1 VNVAWL
7 AQRLIDWLTA
17 LATWY
22 YQRKYGALASRL
34 GGGVLPGDGRRGFV
48 IIQIDGLAHDYLQ
61 TALDMGAAPYL
72 KRLAQREGFHLQP
85 WRCGLPSSTPAVQA
99 GIMFGNNWNI
109 PSFRWYDKITG
120 QSIVCKVPAQL
131 QRLQARLGVGRYG
144 LLTGGSS
151 YFNLFD
157 GGARTSFMTLSSL
170 GRQHLFENVR
180 GSFFFLLF
188 VLSPRRA
195 LRTLRLAA
203 AEYGRDLWQR
213 LQARPGRDVPPRR
226 WPPLRAALSAPLT
239 SLLAP
244 LPAVTLNIIFRE
256 IQTFAVGLDIYR
268 GVPAI
273 YTDYYGYDEQ
283 AHHYG
288 PLSTEALRALRAID
302 DCIRQIDHVRRQF
315 RHRRPYDLIIL
326 SDHGMSRCRPFEQTY
341 GLTLG
346 EFVRNHVGR
355 AEVDAHSG
363 STSWTSL
370 QDQGLLHELQLAEDN
385 VSPRTQPLVRLLRRM
400 MLKGITQ
407 DPELQH
413 GYDLARH
420 SDVVVRAA
428 GSLAHIYFNVTPQQ
442 MDVGEIALLY
452 PALLDALHTHPGIG
466 LVLGREREQA
476 VAVTPHGVCHLDRL
490 IPDGAMP
497 FLKDPRPEIQQLER
511 LARFPSSGDLIVL
524 GTWYADGSVVG
535 FEAHQASHGGL
546 GGPQDHAFFLAEP
559 ELTWDLGGV
568 SNSAQLHSFFVNW
581 YGDAASRAAG
591 TTPRPPMPAN

>member
-1 VNVAWL
+1 MNVAWL

-48 IIQIDGLAHDYLQ
+48 VIQIDGLAHDYLR
-61 TALDMGAAPYL
+61 TILDMGGAPYL
-72 KRLAQREGFHLQP
+72 KRLVQREGFHLQP

-109 PSFRWYDKITG
+109 PSFRWYDKTTG
-120 QSIVCKVPAQL
+120 QSIVCKVPTQL
-131 QRLQARLGVGRYG
+131 QRLQARLQVGRYG

-157 GGARTSFMTLSSL
+157 GGARTSFMTLSAL

-195 LRTLRLAA
+195 LRTLWLAA
-203 AEYGRDLWQR
+203 AEYRRDLWHR
-213 LQARPGRDVPPRR
+213 LQALPGRGVPLRR
-226 WPPLRAALSAPLT
+226 WPALRAALSAPLT
-239 SLLAP
+239 TLLAP
-244 LPAVTLNIIFRE
+244 LPAVTLNIVFRE

-283 AHHYG
+283 AHHHG
-288 PLSTEALRALRAID
+288 PLSPEALRALRAID

-326 SDHGMSRCRPFEQTY
+326 SDHGMSRCRPFQRTY

-346 EFVRNHVGR
+346 EFVRSHVGR
-355 AEVDAHSG
+355 AQVDAHNG
-363 STSWTSL
+363 STSWASL

-385 VSPRTQPLVRLLRRM
+385 VSPRTQPLVRLLRRA

-413 GYDLARH
+413 SYDLARH

-428 GSLAHIYFNVTPQQ
+428 GSLAHIYFNVTPAQ

-476 VAVTPHGVCHLDRL
+476 VAVTSHGVCHLDHL
-490 IPDGAMP
+490 LASGAMP
-497 FLKDPRPEIQQLER
+497 FLKDPQLEIQQLER
-511 LARFPSSGDLIVL
+511 LVRFPNSGDLIIL

-535 FEAHQASHGGL
+535 FEEHQASHGGL
-546 GGPQDHAFFLAEP
+546 GGPQDYAFFLGEP
-559 ELTWDLGGV
+559 ELTWDLAGV

-581 YGDAASRAAG
+581 YGDAASRAAAAAS
-591 TTPRPPMPAN
+591 PPTVPAN

>member
-1 VNVAWL
+1 MNVAWL

-355 AEVDAHSG
+355 AEVDAHR
-363 STSWTSL
+363 
-370 QDQGLLHELQLAEDN
+370 AR
-385 VSPRTQPLVRLLRRM
+385 SPWC
-400 MLKGITQ
+400 
-407 DPELQH
+407 
-413 GYDLARH
+413 ACC
-420 SDVVVRAA
+420 A
-428 GSLAHIYFNVTPQQ
+428 G
-442 MDVGEIALLY
+442 
-452 PALLDALHTHPGIG
+452 
-466 LVLGREREQA
+466 
-476 VAVTPHGVCHLDRL
+476 
-490 IPDGAMP
+490 
-497 FLKDPRPEIQQLER
+497 
-511 LARFPSSGDLIVL
+511 
-524 GTWYADGSVVG
+524 
-535 FEAHQASHGGL
+535 
-546 GGPQDHAFFLAEP
+546 
-559 ELTWDLGGV
+559 
-568 SNSAQLHSFFVNW
+568 
-581 YGDAASRAAG
+581 
-591 TTPRPPMPAN
+591 